1 MVSSRNYSS
10 SHWGNQRDWV
20 CCALNFCIYV
30 FLFFPNPK
38 LQIFLSLVRR
48 SHAIVEDLAR
58 FGATVYTCSRNET
71 ELNNC
76 LQEWEKSKLKVIG
89 SVCDVSSRAEREK
102 LMEKVSS
109 MFQGKLNILVSIKQV

>member
-1 MVSSRNYSS
+1 MLRLKLLYI
-10 SHWGNQRDWV
+10 
-20 CCALNFCIYV
+20 CI
-30 FLFFPNPK
+30 FFSNSK
-38 LQIFLSLVRR
+38 LQIFVSLVRR

-58 FGATVYTCSRNET
+58 FGATVYTCSRNEA

-89 SVCDVSSRAEREK
+89 SVCDVSSRDEREK